1 MVEYA
6 LTALITFTLLMFI
19 MDGGRIFM
27 HYVTVSEAARVGARY
42 GITHGSRS
50 AAPISPGNYAA
61 LQQEILNR
69 TTLDPDVLTVLA
81 SWNPGNSPGSKITVQ
96 VDYMVQPIT
105 SLFWPGRTLTLTGVS
120 TMVIQN

>member
-6 LTALITFTLLMFI
+6 FTALITFSLLMFI
-19 MDGGRIFM
+19 IDGGRIFM
-27 HYVTVSEAARVGARY
+27 DYVTVSEAARVGARY

-61 LQQEILNR
+61 LRQEILSR
-69 TTLDPDVLTVLA
+69 TPLDPADLAVTA
-81 SWNPGNSPGSKITVQ
+81 SWTPGNSPGSKITVQ
-96 VDYMVQPIT
+96 VSYVARPVT
-105 SLFWPGRTLTLTGVS
+105 NLFWPGATLNLTGVS